1 VNDCDTLA
9 GDTAFDFDTI
19 IDRRNSNSSKWRLYG
34 EDVLPMWVADMDFK
48 SPPAVIRALHERVE
62 HGVFGYEH
70 HAPGL
75 SELIVDRL
83 ARVFD
88 WHVQPEAIVFT
99 PGVVTGFNLAVRAL
113 VAPDQGLL
121 IQTPVYGPIQ
131 NAAKTAGVLD
141 QSMELTRET
150 DGRYTVD
157 MDRFEA
163 AVTDQTRLFLLCSP
177 HNPVG
182 RVFTREELQTMG
194 EICLR
199 HDLMICSDE
208 IHGDLTFSGHPHTP
222 IAAIN
227 QELEAR
233 TITLMA
239 PSKTYNI
246 AGLDCGFAVIPNP
259 ELRSQYNAARGG
271 LVGLPNLMGYTAAR
285 AAYTEGEPWLA
296 AVLRYL
302 EANRNF
308 TVAYVRKHMPEL
320 HIAGPEGTY
329 LAWIDCRD
337 ADLPDSPRKFFLE
350 KGKVALNNGTSFGP
364 SGEGFV
370 RLNFGCPRALLEEG
384 LGRMRAAL
392 ENR

>member
-1 VNDCDTLA
+1 VNDFDTRA

-19 IDRRNSNSSKWRLYG
+19 VDRRNSNSNKWRLYG

-48 SPPAVIRALHERVE
+48 SPPAVICALRQRAE
-62 HGVFGYEH
+62 HGVFGYET
-70 HAPGL
+70 HAPDL
-75 SELIVDRL
+75 PELIVDRL

-88 WHVQPEAIVFT
+88 WHVEPDAVVFT
-99 PGVVTGFNLAVRAL
+99 PGVVIGFNLAVRAL
-113 VAPDQGLL
+113 VAPDEALL
-121 IQTPVYGPIQ
+121 IQTPVYGPIR
-131 NAAKTAGVLD
+131 NAARIAGVLD
-141 QSMELTRET
+141 QSMALTRQA
-150 DGRYTVD
+150 DGRYTIDVD
-157 MDRFEA
+157 LFEA
-163 AVTDQTRLFLLCSP
+163 TITDQTKLFLLCNP

-199 HDLMICSDE
+199 HDILICSDE

-222 IAAIN
+222 IAAISP
-227 QELEAR
+227 ELETR

-246 AGLDCGFAVIPNP
+246 AGLDCGFAVIPDP

-271 LVGLPNLMGYTAAR
+271 LVGLPNMMGYTAAR

-296 AVLRYL
+296 AAMRYL
-302 EANRNF
+302 EANRDYTF
-308 TVAYVRKHMPEL
+308 AYTREHMPEL
-320 HIAGPEGTY
+320 HMASPEGTY

-337 ADLPDSPRKFFLE
+337 ADLPDSPHRFFLD
-350 KGKVALNNGTSFGP
+350 KGKVALNDGASFGP
-364 SGEGFV
+364 SGEGFA

-384 LGRMRAAL
+384 LGRMHTAL
-392 ENR
+392 ESR

>member
-1 VNDCDTLA
+1 MNDCDTLA

-48 SPPAVIRALHERVE
+48 SPPAIIHALHERVE

>member
-1 VNDCDTLA
+1 MNDCDTRA
-9 GDTAFDFDTI
+9 ADVAFDFDTI

-48 SPPAVIRALHERVE
+48 SPPAVIRALLKRVE

-75 SELIVDRL
+75 AELIADRL
-83 ARVFD
+83 DRVFD
-88 WHVQPEAIVFT
+88 WHVGPEAIVFT

-113 VAPDQGLL
+113 VAPDQALL
-121 IQTPVYGPIQ
+121 IQTPVYGPIR

-141 QSMELTRET
+141 QSMELTRQA
-150 DGRYTVD
+150 DGRYTID
-157 MDRFEA
+157 MDLFEA
-163 AVTDQTRLFLLCSP
+163 AVTDQTKLFLLCNP

-182 RVFTREELQTMG
+182 RVFTREELQAMG

-199 HDLMICSDE
+199 HDIVICSDE

-222 IAAIN
+222 IASISP
-227 QELEAR
+227 ELEAR

-246 AGLDCGFAVIPNP
+246 AGLDCGFAVISDP
-259 ELRSQYNAARGG
+259 ELRSRYNHARGG
-271 LVGLPNLMGYTAAR
+271 LVGLPNLMGYTAAH
-285 AAYTEGEPWLA
+285 AAYAEGEPWLA
-296 AVLRYL
+296 AALRYL
-302 EANRNF
+302 EANRDL
-308 TVAYVRKHMPEL
+308 TVAYLREHMPEL
-320 HIAGPEGTY
+320 HIACPEGTY
-329 LAWIDCRD
+329 LAWVDCRD
-337 ADLPDSPRKFFLE
+337 ADLPDSPQTFFLE
-350 KGKVALNNGTSFGP
+350 KGKVAFNDGASFGP
-364 SGEGFV
+364 SGAGFV

-384 LGRMRAAL
+384 LGRMRTAM

>member
-1 VNDCDTLA
+1 VNDCDTRA

-19 IDRRNSNSSKWRLYG
+19 IDRRNSNSNKWQLYG

-62 HGVFGYEH
+62 HGVFGYERY
-70 HAPGL
+70 APDL
-75 SELIVDRL
+75 PELIVDRL

-88 WHVQPEAIVFT
+88 WHVEPDAIVFT
-99 PGVVTGFNLAVRAL
+99 PGVVIGFNLAIRAL
-113 VAPDQGLL
+113 VAPGEALL

-131 NAAKTAGVLD
+131 NAAKIAGVLD
-141 QSMELTRET
+141 QSMELTRQAN
-150 DGRYTVD
+150 GRYTID
-157 MDRFEA
+157 MDLFE
-163 AVTDQTRLFLLCSP
+163 TTITNRTKLFLLCSP

-182 RVFTREELQTMG
+182 RVFTREELQTLG

-199 HDLMICSDE
+199 HDIMICSDE

-222 IAAIN
+222 MAAISP
-227 QELEAR
+227 EVEAR

-239 PSKTYNI
+239 PSKTFNI

-259 ELRSQYNAARGG
+259 ELRKQYNAARGG
-271 LVGLPNLMGYTAAR
+271 LVGHPNLIGYTAAR
-285 AAYTEGEPWLA
+285 AAYAEGDPWQA
-296 AVLRYL
+296 AMLRYL
-302 EANRNF
+302 EANRDF
-308 TVAYVRKHMPEL
+308 TVAYVGEHLPEL
-320 HIAGPEGTY
+320 HMASPEGTY
-329 LAWIDCRD
+329 LAWVDCRD
-337 ADLPDSPRKFFLE
+337 ADLADSPYGFFLE
-350 KGKVALNNGTSFGP
+350 KGKVAFNNGTSFGP
-364 SGEGFV
+364 SGKGFI